1 MEEVKICVMLH
12 LMKHVNAQLFFTM
25 CKCTKLTKLT
35 FVRLIWKCLTKF
47 CLIFLRMIKLLNSVM
62 CEMAI
67 ISIWTAFLGVLALD
81 WGVGSERPAPILLV
95 IIDAFFHVVSF
106 QNRTRLSLESV
117 QIEKINTLRM
127 GSRHCFF
134 PDHINSIHSTF
145 RRLFLCLSMGPC
157 RLTRTLVYFCIS
169 KTM

>member
-1 MEEVKICVMLH
+1 
-12 LMKHVNAQLFFTM
+12 M

-47 CLIFLRMIKLLNSVM
+47 CLIFLRMIKLLNSIV
-62 CEMAI
+62 CEMAM
-67 ISIWTAFLGVLALD
+67 ISIWTAFLGVLALH

-106 QNRTRLSLESV
+106 HYRAWLSLESV
-117 QIEKINTLRM
+117 QIEEINAFRM
-127 GSRHCFF
+127 TCLHYFF
-134 PDHINSIHSTF
+134 MNHSISIHSTF
-145 RRLFLCLSMGPC
+145 RSLFLCLSVGPC
-157 RLTRTLVYFCIS
+157 WLTWTLIYFCIP

>member
-1 MEEVKICVMLH
+1 
-12 LMKHVNAQLFFTM
+12 MKHVNAQLFFTM

-67 ISIWTAFLGVLALD
+67 ISIWTAFLSVLALD
-81 WGVGSERPAPILLV
+81 WGVGSKRPAPILLV

-106 QNRTRLSLESV
+106 QNRTWLSLERV

-127 GSRHCFF
+127 SSRHYFSLN
-134 PDHINSIHSTF
+134 HSNSIHSTF
-145 RRLFLCLSMGPC
+145 RWLFLCLSVGPC
-157 RLTRTLVYFCIS
+157 GLTRALLYFCMS